1 MSDTSAAAAPAS
13 STTLQDVLA
22 AVDTALGVI
31 KNVASLPGVNLLPY
45 ASIVSSAIT
54 AIQAAEKLGVNIY
67 PYVVA
72 LKDTFSGG
80 VPTQADMDALDAKIA
95 LLNAEIDA
103 ALPDPDPGE
112 PD

>member
-1 MSDTSAAAAPAS
+1 MTTSIS
-13 STTLQDVLA
+13 DVLT

-31 KNVASLPGVNLLPY
+31 KTVAETPGVNLLPY
-45 ASIVSSAIT
+45 ASVVSSAIT
-54 AIQAAEKLGVNIY
+54 AIQAAEKIGMDIA
-67 PYVVA
+67 PYVIA

-103 ALPDPDPGE
+103 DLPEKDPTE